1 MRQIL
6 VVLILTGSAHPAV
19 FAATPSELPEKCF
32 ETSLK
37 ASFPKIEI
45 GERSTLFVKCS
56 SEKSEPTRGQK
67 RPQYRA
73 SEIKQ
78 LHQAFNKISVC
89 LEIDTRW
96 LFPKLMMESGF
107 HPAIQNPNG
116 DAGIGQLTWKAMKD
130 VDVALPGLQTWV
142 KSQKSPACRWVYSR
156 SQSIK
161 DFWKP
166 VEGKS
171 KCAVMAGSNGA
182 FRNLFYTAA
191 FHRLNRDYV
200 AKEFK
205 KRNISSLLRELD
217 FPMGHES
224 SMQEILL
231 ALGYNTGGAVAVK
244 NLEDYLLAR
253 LDEKKKNQQG
263 LENPLMKKLLRAPT
277 KNHNLSLEDFDF
289 TLGLHT
295 LHRRTDLISKKLAK
309 DFKKQGREVRADE
322 LKKYA
327 QISVRHISAS
337 ELTFPEWLKIWQS
350 HGGPG
355 YVSNLASYAINL
367 DKKMGAKVCANL
379 ASYRL

>member
-1 MRQIL
+1 MRQIS
-6 VVLILTGSAHPAV
+6 VVLILMGSVCSAV
-19 FAATPSELPEKCF
+19 FASTPSELPEKCL

-56 SEKSEPTRGQK
+56 SEKSEPSRGQK

-78 LHQAFNKISVC
+78 LHQTFNKISAC

-107 HPAIQNPNG
+107 HPTIQNPNG

-130 VDVALPGLQTWV
+130 VDLALPGLQTWV
-142 KSQKSPACRWVYSR
+142 KNQKTPACRWVYNR
-156 SQSIK
+156 SKAIK

-191 FHRLNRDYV
+191 FHRLNREYV

-205 KRNISSLLRELD
+205 KRRISSLLQELE
-217 FPMGHES
+217 FPIGHEAS
-224 SMQEILL
+224 LQEILL

-244 NLEDYLLAR
+244 NLEDYLLSR
-253 LDEKKKNQQG
+253 LDAKRKSQRG
-263 LENPLMKKLLRAPT
+263 LDNPLFQKLLRKPA
-277 KNHNLSLEDFDF
+277 KSYRLSVEDFDF
-289 TLGLHT
+289 TA
-295 LHRRTDLISKKLAK
+295 KL
-309 DFKKQGREVRADE
+309 RP
-322 LKKYA
+322 LKNYK
-327 QISVRHISAS
+327 SISARQMS
-337 ELTFPEWLKIWQS
+337 AAELTFPDWLKIWQS

-355 YVSNLASYAINL
+355 YVSHLASYAKSL
-367 DKKMGAKVCANL
+367 DRKVGKKVCANL
-379 ASYRL
+379 ESYRL